1 MWRQKMISRILLV
14 GNPNVGKSAMF
25 HRLTGVHVVCSNYP
39 GTTVEYTEGALNLG
53 GERIPV
59 IDVPGTYSLMP
70 SSKGEE
76 VATRMISNGGAIIN
90 VVDSTNLERNLL
102 LTLNL
107 LDRGL
112 PVIVALNMWDDAAH
126 RGIRIDA
133 SALSKELMV
142 PVVPTVAVTGEGV
155 KDLVARL
162 PDAVP
167 AAAERGRRDRTDEER
182 WAEIGRILAKVQL
195 LEHRHHTF
203 AEWLGD
209 LSVQPLPA
217 GIPIAVFVLA
227 ATFAVVRFVGEGLI
241 ALVFDPFFE
250 GAWLPM
256 MERLDGALGGEGLL
270 HSLLIGHKIGGVID
284 LRQSFG
290 LLTTG
295 VYVEFG
301 MVLPYIVAFYL
312 AVGILE
318 DSGYLPR
325 LAVMLDSVFHRIG
338 LHGWAIIPS
347 LLGLGCNV
355 PGILATRML
364 ESERERLI
372 AATLISTAIP
382 CVSMQAMI
390 WGLVGARGVHCV
402 VLIYASMLLA
412 WLVLGR
418 LLNMLLKGR
427 SPELL
432 MEIPPYRFPPLRAAA
447 EKLMMRIVQFVREAT
462 PLVLGGVLLANILTI
477 TGAFEL
483 AAVAFGPLLSAI
495 WDLPPDAAV
504 PLMVGILRKDVAV
517 GMLDALGLNDA
528 QMVVATVALAMTFPC
543 AASFVVM
550 LRELGWKGFLKSVGI
565 MIATAMCAGAAL
577 NFSLKAAGMQ

>member
-1 MWRQKMISRILLV
+1 MADRILLV
-14 GNPNVGKSAMF
+14 GNPNVGKSALF
-25 HRLTGVHVVCSNYP
+25 HRLTGVHVICSNYP
-39 GTTVEYTEGALNLG
+39 GTTVEYTEGSLNVG
-53 GERIPV
+53 GERV
-59 IDVPGTYSLMP
+59 QVLDVPGTYSLTP

-76 VATRMISNGGAIIN
+76 VATHMIAGGGTIIN
-90 VVDSTNLERNLL
+90 VVDATNIERNLL

-133 SALSKELMV
+133 AALSKELGA

-155 KDLVARL
+155 RELVGKLAE
-162 PDAVP
+162 AAG
-167 AAAERGRRDRTDEER
+167 AAAGRGVRERSDGER
-182 WAEIGRILAKVQL
+182 WAEIGRILAKVQS

-217 GIPIAVFVLA
+217 GIPIAVVVLA
-227 ATFAVVRFVGEGLI
+227 ATFAVVRLVGEGLI
-241 ALVFDPFFE
+241 ALISDPFFE
-250 GAWLPM
+250 GAWLPL
-256 MERLDGALGGEGLL
+256 MERLDGAIGGGILGDI
-270 HSLLIGHKIGGVID
+270 LIGRRVDGEIH
-284 LRQSFG
+284 LRESFG
-290 LLTTG
+290 VLTTG

-301 MVLPYIVAFYL
+301 MVLPYIAAFYL
-312 AVGILE
+312 AVGALE

-325 LAVMLDSVFHRIG
+325 LAVMLDSVMHRLG

-364 ESERERLI
+364 ESGRERLI

-382 CVSMQAMI
+382 CVSLQAMI
-390 WGLVGARGVHCV
+390 WGLIGERGVRCV
-402 VLIYASMLLA
+402 AIIYVSMLLA

-418 LLNMLLKGR
+418 LLNLLLKGR

-432 MEIPPYRFPPLRAAA
+432 MEIPPYRFPPIRVAA
-447 EKLMMRIVQFVREAT
+447 EKLAMRLVQFVREAT
-462 PLVLGGVLLANILTI
+462 PLVLGGILLANVLML
-477 TGAFEL
+477 TGAFDL
-483 AAVAFGPLLSAI
+483 AAAAFGPILSAI
-495 WDLPPDAAV
+495 WGLPPEAAV
-504 PLMVGILRKDVAV
+504 PLMVGVLRKDVAV
-517 GMLDALGLNDA
+517 GMLETLGLGDA
-528 QMVVATVALAMTFPC
+528 QMVVATVGLAMTFPC
-543 AASFVVM
+543 AASFIVM

-565 MIATAMCAGAAL
+565 MLATAAVAGAAL
-577 NFSLKAAGMQ
+577 NLSLKAAGME